1 MATSILLRNGTVLS
15 HDGDKVVVLKNHDIL
30 IVGNTIRQI
39 GQNLTLPGEGRVIDC
54 TDKIV
59 SPGFIDTHHHLW
71 QTQLKGRHGDEGFM
85 DYMVSGGIQAYN
97 YSPEDIF
104 WGQLA
109 GCLQSI
115 NAGVTTVVDHA
126 HMTYSPENV
135 TEALRATTS
144 SGLRSIFCYSAIW
157 RIKSWSSEVEYDGT
171 LLPDWWHAT
180 LTSLAKSAPYGDGR
194 VSLGVGFDQFQLPKE
209 EVMNLYE
216 KARELGVKLMTSHY
230 VAHFMKNSVSILSDY
245 GLLDDSILLSH
256 VNGISQS
263 DVALLTSKGAHITT
277 TPETEMQM
285 LGEIVA
291 FRNDT
296 KSHASVGVDCHSNN
310 SSDLL
315 TQLRMGLQY
324 ARAAENSQAIGQG
337 KYPSVKI
344 KVEEAFN
351 LGTIQGAKAIN
362 LQDQIGSLEVGKRAD
377 IVVFEASSP
386 GMVCAAEEDPVGAVI
401 LHAGTGDVE
410 TVIVDGVVRKERGK
424 LAVVRVLDGLGSP
437 IIATVIENNEE
448 SHILNNYNGWINP
461 EDLPPVPQCIVQQH
475 HSTWLAAMTDCTAK
489 QCTSHFAF
497 ICTHHQWLTEVSC
510 LSTHFSP
517 DLLKSYLPYCSR
529 SVLSKAQLYSWVWNT
544 TSRTWFVDV
553 GDANELQNLSPASL
567 VDGYADVDVMNYA
580 PVCLTESVPTPSRG
594 AYRHVMASCMFT
606 GSTQN
611 MGNAAR
617 PWEYSESLQ
626 SIIPL
631 SYETVGYDLTGH
643 HISEGSYFDKNCFCS
658 YFAIDPEN
666 EPCSGSR
673 GIDLTRERLWIN
685 ATCGSSSLPQNWTD
699 TLQTTDLA
707 YIPLED
713 WNWPKCVA
721 DMPKQVIELSEQCV
735 AEACEV
741 DSDGYCSKIKPAVE
755 RACFCHNI
763 SYNSCGGSCQ
773 IFETRIDY
781 VNWLRSMCGDVDD
794 WHGLPDDWRRLAAP
808 TALDMIPWKWTV
820 KPSNITGNCVS
831 KGWKLGSIALV
842 NITTL
847 LAMLLIQRTSI
858 RQIAHRWQPR
868 YWYSKGSLIA
878 ASQILANFIN
888 TLLVQRT
895 PGYEEVPDT
904 QLLLLWCTMPR
915 LLSWFPILLVGV
927 QPFEKMN
934 MSAVGAC
941 LFAEVILQGFSSYYM
956 LMTVSVGYTS
966 NKRDDR
972 N

>member
-1 MATSILLRNGTVLS
+1 M
-15 HDGDKVVVLKNHDIL
+15 
-30 IVGNTIRQI
+30 
-39 GQNLTLPGEGRVIDC
+39 
-54 TDKIV
+54 
-59 SPGFIDTHHHLW
+59 
-71 QTQLKGRHGDEGFM
+71 
-85 DYMVSGGIQAYN
+85 
-97 YSPEDIF
+97 
-104 WGQLA
+104 
-109 GCLQSI
+109 
-115 NAGVTTVVDHA
+115 
-126 HMTYSPENV
+126 
-135 TEALRATTS
+135 
-144 SGLRSIFCYSAIW
+144 
-157 RIKSWSSEVEYDGT
+157 
-171 LLPDWWHAT
+171 
-180 LTSLAKSAPYGDGR
+180 R
-194 VSLGVGFDQFQLPKE
+194 VSSVWLL
-209 EVMNLYE
+209 L
-216 KARELGVKLMTSHY
+216 LM
-230 VAHFMKNSVSILSDY
+230 A
-245 GLLDDSILLSH
+245 
-256 VNGISQS
+256 
-263 DVALLTSKGAHITT
+263 
-277 TPETEMQM
+277 
-285 LGEIVA
+285 A
-291 FRNDT
+291 F
-296 KSHASVGVDCHSNN
+296 S
-310 SSDLL
+310 
-315 TQLRMGLQY
+315 
-324 ARAAENSQAIGQG
+324 
-337 KYPSVKI
+337 
-344 KVEEAFN
+344 
-351 LGTIQGAKAIN
+351 KAI
-362 LQDQIGSLEVGKRAD
+362 A
-377 IVVFEASSP
+377 
-386 GMVCAAEEDPVGAVI
+386 
-401 LHAGTGDVE
+401 T
-410 TVIVDGVVRKERGK
+410 
-424 LAVVRVLDGLGSP
+424 GSP

-461 EDLPPVPQCIVQQH
+461 EDLPPMPQCIVQQH
-475 HSTWLAAMTDCTAK
+475 HSTWLAAMTDCAAK

-510 LSTHFSP
+510 LGTHFSP

-580 PVCLTESVPTPSRG
+580 PVCLTESVSTPSRG

-606 GSTQN
+606 ASTQN
-611 MGNAAR
+611 TGNAAR

-741 DSDGYCSKIKPAVE
+741 DSDGHCSKIKPAVE

-847 LAMLLIQRTSI
+847 LAMLLMQRTSI

-868 YWYSKGSLIA
+868 SWYSKGSLIA

-915 LLSWFPILLVGV
+915 LLSWLPNLLVGV
-927 QPFEKMN
+927 QPFETMN

-941 LFAEVILQGFSSYYM
+941 LFAEVFLQGFSSYYM
-956 LMTVSVGYTS
+956 LMTVRYGVEHNIYLGHTLEKAERAWAASRMYYGALVWFIMIGLALVLLVWATHRINEMTEIETLEPSPKLQRDGNAISRFPEVLMAQVNKRYTRFREKATHIWTVECTNSEKGPLIESTEKPGSAYGTFSATGRYHWASHRNSVGLYAALTLGLFGLWIAQWLFWS
-966 NKRDDR
+966 GLVVLSSEEYCPPELGSLTGLWIVFSLAGAIFGAP
-972 N
+972 